1 MGFFSGNYGLHGRG
15 CGQQN
20 LQLDPTY
27 VIEECATAE
36 DTLRFVEDELLAE
49 YALETALEG
58 NRFHDLMRI
67 ARYRNDPSYLADKVA
82 DKFAGSGREAIRAKL
97 KNPQNWYL
105 PTTVKFEG
113 K

>member
-1 MGFFSGNYGLHGRG
+1 M
-15 CGQQN
+15 
-20 LQLDPTY
+20 
-27 VIEECATAE
+27 
-36 DTLRFVEDELLAE
+36 EDELLAE

-82 DKFAGSGREAIRAKL
+82 DKFTGSGREAIRAKL

-105 PTTVKFEG
+105 PTTVKLDE